1 MGRITPELQNRLSE
15 ARRVVGVTQEELARA
30 SDVSRQ
36 TIGAIEKGDYNPSTV
51 LALRL
56 STLLGTSMDE
66 LFWLPDEAAE
76 ELEEWILRS
85 EAEEGQ
91 GR

>member
-1 MGRITPELQNRLSE
+1 MSRITSELQNRLSE
-15 ARRVVGVTQEELARA
+15 ARRASEATQEELARA

-56 STLLGTSMDE
+56 SSLVGVPVDE
-66 LFWLPDEAAE
+66 LFWLPPEVAGELAQWSASPEDEE
-76 ELEEWILRS
+76 RTD
-85 EAEEGQ
+85 G
-91 GR
+91 

>member
-1 MGRITPELQNRLSE
+1 M
-15 ARRVVGVTQEELARA
+15 TQEELARA

-56 STLLGTSMDE
+56 SKLLGVSVAE
-66 LFWLPDEAAE
+66 LFWLPEGVVEDLGGCAE
-76 ELEEWILRS
+76 
-85 EAEEGQ
+85 
-91 GR
+91 

>member
-1 MGRITPELQNRLSE
+1 MGRITPELENRLSE
-15 ARRVVGVTQEELARA
+15 ARGVAGMTQEELARA

-56 STLLGTSMDE
+56 SRSLGTPVNE
-66 LFWLPDEAAE
+66 LFWLPEEVIEGAVRSDSEEA
-76 ELEEWILRS
+76 
-85 EAEEGQ
+85 G
-91 GR
+91 

>member
-1 MGRITPELQNRLSE
+1 MGRISPELENRLSD
-15 ARRVVGVTQEELARA
+15 ARTMAAMTQEELARA

-56 STLLGTSMDE
+56 SKLLGVSVTE
-66 LFWLPDEAAE
+66 LFWLPEGVAE
-76 ELEEWILRS
+76 DLGEY
-85 EAEEGQ
+85 AE
-91 GR
+91 